1 MLASS
6 ATALS
11 VVIVLAAILGP
22 VIAVGIFWFGLRSAR
37 RHDERHGP

>member
-11 VVIVLAAILGP
+11 IVFLAVAILGP
-22 VIAVGIFWFGLRSAR
+22 VIAVAIYWFGLRSAR
-37 RHDERHGP
+37 RHDDQNR